1 MTTDTD
7 QSRPQNHDHQ
17 ELRLVI
23 LLLTLLVGLL
33 ATAAAVYLARVHPT
47 LAQPLGVG
55 AAVVSALAGVT
66 GVIARIIRR

>member
-7 QSRPQNHDHQ
+7 PTRPQNHDHQ

-33 ATAAAVYLARVHPT
+33 ITAAAVYLARVHPT

-55 AAVVSALAGVT
+55 AAVVSALAGIT
-66 GVIARIIRR
+66 GVITRIIRR

>member
-7 QSRPQNHDHQ
+7 PSCPQNHDHQ

-33 ATAAAVYLARVHPT
+33 VTAAAVYLARVHPT

-55 AAVVSALAGVT
+55 AAVVSALAGIT